1 MRHFFGPV
9 RPASRSGQAGLTV
22 GQMRWDDSPSMG
34 VPRSA
39 RGGGSSRKRGFRATF
54 VALIAVVFVLGQ
66 QMPVLAD
73 DPLHEALQRKAEL
86 ERAVAQSRA
95 SAERYKSAAKQFQAA
110 VEAANARISDLAAQQ
125 NDAQSQ
131 ADALALE
138 IQIREEQLALVSFQ
152 LDETNALADSL
163 NAQAAEQR
171 QQLVVR
177 EDLYAKHL
185 RTTYRQAMISPL
197 EMLLSSKSL
206 TEFANRVQAMIFVN
220 RQDKQLANDIKLLRA
235 DTAQKLEDAAEKQKE
250 ILGLQDQIDVQRES
264 LAKQK
269 ADYDVL
275 VQQMQASIASQAD
288 LRGKAATDR
297 NAQLQNATT
306 ANNETAKLNK
316 RLEEAEALYAQLAAA
331 AAARSGLGAY
341 TGGKLP
347 LWPLIGTI
355 TSRFGPR
362 WGGFHNGLDIAR
374 PKYTAIVA
382 AAAGQVVAVGK
393 PYLAYGDTATVVI
406 IAHGYNFSTL
416 YGHLDDG
423 PKPPPV
429 RVGQTVAAGQVIG
442 YVGMTG
448 WTTGPHVHFMTIVN
462 GRAVDAR
469 PYLP

>member
-1 MRHFFGPV
+1 M
-9 RPASRSGQAGLTV
+9 PAA
-22 GQMRWDDSPSMG
+22 
-34 VPRSA
+34 
-39 RGGGSSRKRGFRATF
+39 
-54 VALIAVVFVLGQ
+54 
-66 QMPVLAD
+66 AD
-73 DPLHEALQRKAEL
+73 DPLQEALKRKEAL
-86 ERAVAQSRA
+86 ERAVVQSRA
-95 SAERYKSAAKQFQAA
+95 NAERYKSAANQFQAA
-110 VEAANARISDLAAQQ
+110 VHAANARISDLATQQ
-125 NDAQSQ
+125 NDAQSE

-152 LDETNALADSL
+152 LDETKALADSL

-171 QQLVVR
+171 QRLVVR

-206 TEFANRVQAMIFVN
+206 TEFASRVQAMIFVN

-235 DTAQKLEDAAEKQKE
+235 DTALKLEDAAEKQKE
-250 ILGLQDQIDVQRES
+250 IVGLRTQIDDQHKS

-269 ADYDVL
+269 ADYDDL
-275 VQQMQASIASQAD
+275 VKQMQASISSQTD
-288 LRGKAATDR
+288 LRSKAANDR
-297 NAQLQNATT
+297 NSQLQNASA
-306 ANNETAKLNK
+306 ANNETATLNK

-331 AAARSGLGAY
+331 AAGRSGLPAF
-341 TGGKLP
+341 TGGKLST
-347 LWPLIGTI
+347 WPLSGVI
-355 TSRFGPR
+355 TSPFGPR
-362 WGGFHNGLDIAR
+362 WGGFHNGLDIAA
-374 PKYTAIVA
+374 PKYRSIVA
-382 AAAGQVVAVGK
+382 AAAGQVVTVGK

-462 GRAVDAR
+462 GRAVDPR
-469 PYLP
+469 QYLP